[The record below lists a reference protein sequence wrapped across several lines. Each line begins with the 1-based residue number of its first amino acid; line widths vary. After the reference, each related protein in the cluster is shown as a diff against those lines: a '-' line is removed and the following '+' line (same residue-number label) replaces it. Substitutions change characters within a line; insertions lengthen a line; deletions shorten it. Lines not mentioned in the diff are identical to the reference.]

1 MLEIVEI
8 SSGRR
13 TAFSAPRKQERY
25 ENLASLFRVN
35 SLKLMLDGERI
46 TDGFRSVNPTSL
58 EAWEIRLTLI
68 GQPC

>member
-25 ENLASLFRVN
+25 ENLASLLRVN

-46 TDGFRSVNPTSL
+46 TDGFRLVNLTS
-58 EAWEIRLTLI
+58 
-68 GQPC
+68 